1 MEMTPKEAVDFVL
14 EKAPPLLKKD
24 KGLIP
29 ILFVF
34 GEKDNAIVRIEF
46 KNAEQKHA
54 AMFFAGKKLTHL
66 RPHCIAFVSEGWM
79 AKRFPPEGKEIHDM
93 PDREECLVIAA
104 QSINGETQSAA
115 IPFSRV
121 GGEIIL
127 GETIYAPAAESYLLE
142 LFWKGTTER
151 R

>member
-1 MEMTPKEAVDFVL
+1 MMTPKEALDFVL
-14 EKAPPLLKKD
+14 DKAPAILKKD
-24 KGLIP
+24 KYHVP

-34 GEKDNAIVRIEF
+34 GERDNAIVGIEF
-46 KNAEQKHA
+46 KDAEQKHA
-54 AMFFAGKKLTHL
+54 AMFLTGKKLAHL
-66 RPHCIAFVSEGWM
+66 HPHCIAFVSEGWM

-93 PDREECLVIAA
+93 PDKEECLVIAA

-121 GGEIIL
+121 AGEIIL